1 MVNSGGVRKVI
12 PVRSKNAV
20 NKSVKDKREAK
31 DKRKSTNPINKA
43 EDDRLDEIFQKNLE
57 MAISLLPTVAY
68 KNVQPVRKW
77 ITKFFDPSVQKSKR
91 NFYLA
96 YLLMQMQ
103 NLKINDPFDK
113 TPPLTLLDG
122 TKVCNPSKWK
132 MLMMDADKDYCER
145 AKEKICV
152 QEWGNFK
159 REFKAPC
166 DFLNDQ
172 PLPINGVIC
181 YGGCFSN
188 HF

>member
-1 MVNSGGVRKVI
+1 MVNTVRKVI

-20 NKSVKDKREAK
+20 NKSVKDKRGAT
-31 DKRKSTNPINKA
+31 DKRKSTNSINK
-43 EDDRLDEIFQKNLE
+43 EVDDDRLDEIFAKNLD
-57 MAISLLPTVAY
+57 MAIALLPTVAY
-68 KNVQPVRKW
+68 KYVQHVRKW
-77 ITKFFDPSVQKSKR
+77 ISKFFDPTVQKSKR

-113 TPPLTLLDG
+113 KPPITLLEG
-122 TKVCNPSKWK
+122 TKACNPSKWK

-145 AKEKICV
+145 AKEQICV
-152 QEWGNFK
+152 QEWGALK

-172 PLPINGVIC
+172 PLPVHGIIC